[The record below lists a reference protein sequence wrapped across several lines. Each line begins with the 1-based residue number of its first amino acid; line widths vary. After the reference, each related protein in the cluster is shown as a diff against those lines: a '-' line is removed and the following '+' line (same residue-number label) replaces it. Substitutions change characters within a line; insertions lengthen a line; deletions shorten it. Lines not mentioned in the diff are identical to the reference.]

1 MEGEA
6 VVKIRHQWVN
16 PSKYYFGIALVFILT
31 LAAMAGFEYIDE
43 QDLTYAG
50 PQPVDPP
57 QGEISIVIK
66 VESRLLELYCD
77 DKLYKKYR
85 IAVGKRA
92 SPTPVGE
99 WLVVYKS
106 YSDKDIFGT
115 RWLGLNVAWGSYGIH
130 GTNRPWSIGQ
140 FASQGCIRM
149 RTKDIEELF
158 EWVPVNTPV
167 KIIGARVR
175 FYRTLRY
182 TTAGPD
188 VVSLQL
194 RLQQLGFY
202 GGRADG
208 LFGKS
213 TEDAV
218 KAFQSERGIDQTG
231 TVDAKTAKLLGL

>member
-1 MEGEA
+1 MKA
-6 VVKIRHQWVN
+6 CYPW
-16 PSKYYFGIALVFILT
+16 PDSSTTFFSIALILVLT

-50 PQPVDPP
+50 PQPVGPP

-66 VESRLLELYCD
+66 VNSRLLELYCD
-77 DKLYKKYR
+77 DQIYKKYR

-92 SPTPVGE
+92 TPSPVGE

-115 RWLGLNVAWGSYGIH
+115 RWLGLNVPWGSYGIH

-140 FASQGCIRM
+140 FASQGCIRL
-149 RTKDIEELF
+149 RNIDIEELF

-167 KIIGARVR
+167 KIIGSKVK
-175 FYRTLRY
+175 FYRNMRY
-182 TTAGPD
+182 TSSGPD

-194 RLQQLGFY
+194 RLQQLGFF

-208 LFGKS
+208 LFGK
-213 TEDAV
+213 TTDEAV
-218 KAFQSERGIDQTG
+218 KAFQSERNIDATGI
-231 TVDAKTAKLLGL
+231 VDAKTAKLLGL